1 MDGRSVGVTT
11 DYSYHGRR
19 EAPYYGVVMNKIQKE
34 IMLIAQEECAEV
46 TQAISKCF
54 RFGFDSEYNNRTNHE
69 RLTEEVGDLIAMI
82 DLMIEHDIID
92 EASAQMAASQKKIKL
107 KKWSNIFDE
116 QIETVN

>member
-1 MDGRSVGVTT
+1 
-11 DYSYHGRR
+11 
-19 EAPYYGVVMNKIQKE
+19 
-34 IMLIAQEECAEV
+34 
-46 TQAISKCF
+46 
-54 RFGFDSEYNNRTNHE
+54 
-69 RLTEEVGDLIAMI
+69 MI